1 MSGAPGVSC
10 VSDAD
15 LLSPDRRWG
24 EVAITGALACASLFL
39 VAVVAWMAGDIARQ
53 GPRGVDPAF
62 IFGGIAG
69 GMFDAQRSGVF
80 PMVFGTVAMVTV
92 MTVLVVPVGVMT
104 ALYLHEYADR
114 SAWWTRAIR
123 MAVNNLAGVPSIV
136 FGLFGLGFFVF
147 FVGAGMDRVLGN
159 GDPVWGKPALIWAA
173 LTMAALT
180 IPVVVVSTEEALRL
194 VPPGWREASFGLG
207 GSRWDTLL
215 GVVLPHALPGIL
227 TGGILAISRGAGEV
241 APIMFTGAA
250 YMAAMPDSL
259 DDQFMEL
266 GYHIYV
272 LATQSPDVEAT
283 KPILFSTTVVLLLL
297 TLALNALAIVARS
310 RVRSRNARLN
320 PG

>member
-1 MSGAPGVSC
+1 MRAAGHEAGGV
-10 VSDAD
+10 DAG
-15 LLSPDRRWG
+15 LLSRDRHWG
-24 EVAITGALACASLFL
+24 ELLSTGALAGAALLL
-39 VAVVAWMAGDIARQ
+39 VGIVVWMAADIVRQ
-53 GPRGVDPAF
+53 GPRGLDPGF
-62 IFGGIAG
+62 VFGGISQ
-69 GMFDAQRSGVF
+69 GMFDARRSGVF
-80 PMVFGTVAMVTV
+80 PMVFGTVALVMV

-136 FGLFGLGFFVF
+136 FGLFGLGFFVYF
-147 FVGAGMDRVLGN
+147 IGSGMDRVLGHS
-159 GDPVWGKPALIWAA
+159 DPVWGKPALIWAS

-180 IPVVVVSTEEALRL
+180 IPVVVVSTEEALNM
-194 VPPGWREASFGLG
+194 VPASWREASYGLG
-207 GSRWDTLL
+207 GSRWDTLF
-215 GVVLPHALPGIL
+215 GVILPQALPGIL

-250 YMAAMPDSL
+250 YMAAMPNSL

-283 KPILFSTTVVLLLL
+283 KPMLFATTVVLLLL
-297 TLALNALAIVARS
+297 TLMLNALAIVARS
-310 RVRSRNARLN
+310 RVRSRNRRLN
-320 PG
+320 PA